1 MIQGDKMTDYMGQV
15 LNGLGMGSSLLS
27 GSGVNMKFS
36 DIPCEYVVDP
46 NGDCIKIRMKMNMGM
61 NVDGR
66 PQTLTWTEMWESQIQ
81 AVLLRSIFQI

>member
-1 MIQGDKMTDYMGQV
+1 MTDYMGQV

-36 DIPCEYVVDP
+36 DIPCEYVVYP

-61 NVDGR
+61 NVDGK
-66 PQTLTWTEMWESQIQ
+66 T
-81 AVLLRSIFQI
+81 AKH